1 MGMKLLKI
9 LALPL
14 LLTIALTGCT
24 SNPEQIA
31 FNKWKQ
37 TTYHIEGLGYDN
49 SELKVEAQ
57 KELKPLLD
65 SASKIIPNGRFK
77 VKIDVLKDDNWKRN
91 ICKDYVDVA
100 GEQILE
106 PLVDPIIGNYDAFT
120 AAGYVS
126 VSQLKDIALD
136 WKTQIVEGEDDA
148 KVLEGSN
155 AEYPYTPKK
164 YTIVK
169 ETDTFKIVL
178 TANSG
183 WNALIWEEYYTE
195 EDPGKINTKEFPLP
209 TDEYMPMELQVFYK
223 PACVKL

>member
-1 MGMKLLKI
+1 MKFLKI

-14 LLTIALTGCT
+14 LLAIALTGCT
-24 SNPEQIA
+24 SDPEQIA
-31 FNKWKQ
+31 FNKWRQ
-37 TTYHIEGLGYDN
+37 TTYKVENLSYDN
-49 SELKVEAQ
+49 SELKAEAQ

-65 SASKIIPNGRFK
+65 NASKIIPNGRFK
-77 VKIDVLKDDNWKRN
+77 VKIDALKDDNWKRN

-106 PLVDPIIGNYDAFT
+106 PPVKPVVGGYDAFT

-126 VSQLKDIALD
+126 VSQLKDIASAWNVQL
-136 WKTQIVEGEDDA
+136 TEGEDDS
-148 KVLEGSN
+148 KVLDGSN

-169 ETDTFKIVL
+169 ETETFKIVL

-195 EDPGKINTKEFPLP
+195 EDPGKINTKEFALP